1 MIGLAEKTL
10 FNGKVI
16 DNQDIFLLNR
26 IRVKPEY
33 EKIQEILDSLDPKLL
48 NEDRTDIKEEYWYE
62 KDDPFVFYPLFPSLS
77 AVPLEKEMVWVTYS
91 NPSLN
96 KSRKE
101 QFYLPSSKTNPFNV
115 AEESF
120 EQTLANTSQGFNTIL
135 GKQFK
140 SKIKNILG
148 KKEYQDPGLFK
159 GIFAEPGDNSFYGR
173 GTSDIIL
180 KKDEVLIRAGKTTTM
195 IGNSISNT
203 INEKRAFL
211 QMSYYRTEYLPEEAE
226 NQLTYVTDES
236 PLRKLIEYV
245 IYNPENTVDSFRG
258 SIFIYDTQSAKIKN
272 NEFTSE
278 TEISKSQIW
287 EYPFESLPISSVTY
301 LINTVIVGLNR
312 GEIEIKEPFVPKKRV
327 VFDATTTFPF
337 YYRPSLI
344 LQQRLLTSPKLTSNP
359 ADNLQEYNSILNIS
373 KLVSTVRFPSAIL
386 DVNGS
391 GLISKRNK
399 FGISKNKKEVTV
411 KKNEHVNK
419 STSISILGATEICLL
434 SNEIA
439 SDYLTKSN
447 IYGLGQEEFYKTILP
462 KTEPLVRGIKLK
474 QLLNLIVNFLTT
486 HVHPYHGLPPNPT
499 SFSSVTVGQL
509 EQNFQTYDSEVLNQN
524 IRIN

>member
-16 DNQDIFLLNR
+16 DNEDVFLLNR

-48 NEDRTDIKEEYWYE
+48 NAGRDDIKEEYWYE
-62 KDDPFVFYPLFPSLS
+62 KDDPFVFYPLFPSMS
-77 AVPLEKEMVWVTYS
+77 AVPLENEMVWVMYS
-91 NPSLN
+91 NASLN

-140 SKIKNILG
+140 SKLKNIFG
-148 KKEYQDPGLFK
+148 KREYQDPGLFK

-195 IGNSISNT
+195 IGNSMSNT
-203 INEKRAFL
+203 INEKRGFL
-211 QMSYYRTEYLPEEAE
+211 QMSYYRTEYLPEESE
-226 NQLTYVTDES
+226 KQQTSIIDES

-245 IYNPENTVDSFRG
+245 LFNPENTMDKFTG
-258 SIFIYDTQSAKIKN
+258 EIFIYDTQSAAVKN
-272 NEFTSE
+272 NDFTSD

-287 EYPFESLPISSVTY
+287 SYKFDSLPMSSVTE
-301 LINTVIVGLNR
+301 LINSVITGLNR
-312 GEIEIKEPFVPKKRV
+312 GEIEIKEPFVPKRLEK
-327 VFDATTTFPF
+327 FDESTRFPY
-337 YYRPSLI
+337 YYRPSSI
-344 LQQRLLTSPKLTSNP
+344 LQNRLSSSPRLTSNP
-359 ADNLQEYNSILNIS
+359 ADNLQEYNSIMNIS
-373 KLVSTVRFPSAIL
+373 KLVSAVRFPNAIL

-391 GLISKRNK
+391 GLVSKRDK
-399 FGISKNKKEVTV
+399 FGISRIKKTIEV
-411 KKNEHVNK
+411 KKQEQINS
-419 STSISILGATEICLL
+419 STSVSILGATEICLL
-434 SNEIA
+434 SNELA
-439 SDYLTKSN
+439 SEYLTKEN
-447 IYGLGQEEFYKTILP
+447 IYGIGQEEFYKNIIP
-462 KTEPLVRGIKLK
+462 KTEPLVRGEKLK

-486 HVHPYHGLPPNPT
+486 HVHAYHGLPPNPT
-499 SFSSVTVGQL
+499 SYSSVTVGQL